1 MGRIGRMVLDT
12 NDVFPELTLKT
23 ISGGTLTLP
32 EGSGT
37 GYGVVFFYRGH
48 W

>member
-1 MGRIGRMVLDT
+1 MARIGTVALDT
-12 NDVFPELTLKT
+12 NDSLPQLTLQL
-23 ISGGTLTLP
+23 ISGETLTLP
-32 EGSGT
+32 EGSGQ

>member
-1 MGRIGRMVLDT
+1 MGRIGTVVLDT
-12 NDVFPELTLKT
+12 NDVFPELALQM
-23 ISGGTLTLP
+23 ISGETLTLP
-32 EGSGT
+32 EASGP

>member
-1 MGRIGRMVLDT
+1 MGRIGTTVLDT
-12 NDVFPELTLKT
+12 NDVFPELALQT
-23 ISGGTLTLP
+23 ISGDRITLP
-32 EGSGT
+32 EGTGA

>member
-1 MGRIGRMVLDT
+1 MGRIGTVVLDT
-12 NDVFPELTLKT
+12 NDVFPELALEM
-23 ISGGTLTLP
+23 ISGETLTLP
-32 EGSGT
+32 EGSGP